1 MALLAMGCGKEQVT
15 EVPDGQMVDVTFTAA
30 LPGEMATKA
39 IGDGQTAKKLYVSFM
54 RTTMRKQSSTST
66 RLPHSLT

>member
-1 MALLAMGCGKEQVT
+1 MKIFKYLAAAALTLLAVSCNKEQVT

-39 IGDGQTAKKLYVSFM
+39 IGDGQTA
-54 RTTMRKQSSTST
+54 
-66 RLPHSLT
+66 

>member
-1 MALLAMGCGKEQVT
+1 MKTLISLAAAALTLLAVSCNKEQVA

-39 IGDGQTAKKLYVSFM
+39 IGDGQTA
-54 RTTMRKQSSTST
+54 
-66 RLPHSLT
+66 